1 MARATLAQVTGTN
14 VNVPTTTET
23 VIGTMLAQ
31 AGGGLVPVPAFPLS
45 IEGSLSLTPGTAAT
59 SVIIRVRLGSVVGAI
74 VFASPSLVVTAAAAL
89 RIALDAVDA
98 LNSAL
103 QAGGATYVV
112 TIQQAAATGNGTV
125 NDFVF
130 RVELP

>member
-1 MARATLAQVTGTN
+1 MARATLGQANGTN
-14 VNVPTTTET
+14 VNVPTTIET
-23 VIGTMLAQ
+23 VIASIFTQG
-31 AGGGLVPVPAFPLS
+31 GGGLVPAPAFPLS

-59 SVIIRVRLGSVVGAI
+59 SVIIRVRLGSVAGTI
-74 VFASPSLVVTAAAAL
+74 VFASPSLAVTAAAAL
-89 RIALDAVDA
+89 RIALDTVDA

-103 QAGGATYVV
+103 NQGGATYVI